1 MYWVLQHFFSSNL
14 LGFFHS
20 SNSKQIYFSNK
31 ILQVL
36 HPQYP
41 LDLFHF
47 QNINCYTWAAIF
59 FDHSEWFVM
68 VSSVEQQHAHSP
80 DGPQL
85 MHYFVV
91 RYFLVCLSHLSLPDH
106 ILRLYFI
113 LICPWCKRALQL
125 NKEPFER
132 FHIEME
138 DLIHFCWASLL
149 LLM

>member
-36 HPQYP
+36 RPQYP

-59 FDHSEWFVM
+59 FDHFKWFVM
-68 VSSVEQQHAHSP
+68 VSSVEQRYAYSP

-91 RYFLVCLSHLSLPDH
+91 QYFLVCLSHLSLPDH

-125 NKEPFER
+125 NKESFER

-138 DLIHFCWASLL
+138 DLIHFCWESLL